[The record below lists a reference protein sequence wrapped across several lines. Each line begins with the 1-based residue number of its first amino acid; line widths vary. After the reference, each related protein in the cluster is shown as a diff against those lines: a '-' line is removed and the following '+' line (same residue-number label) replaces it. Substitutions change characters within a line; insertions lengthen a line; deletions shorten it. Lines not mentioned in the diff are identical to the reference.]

1 MSPGSQ
7 SRRRPSPPPKEP
19 RPRPLL
25 PEARPQPGPRSCG
38 LADPPATARAPALRS
53 SVPFGGGSRDD
64 LFLPGV
70 AAGGGTGRAPAALP
84 SAPSLPPSP
93 LRQPLQ
99 YELLLSLLGSLTGRG
114 RRRGGGAG
122 RGEGPGNLC
131 HPPKF
136 WAQSQ
141 NPGVKVNFLPR
152 SPFPS
157 GRKRKGKERHSGW
170 GKGSWFQGP
179 YRSSLL
185 PSRLP
190 GLRGERGPVLLLPS
204 RKGLRE
210 SRVGSPG
217 GRGLRKLWA
226 GNPAGRRG

>member
-1 MSPGSQ
+1 MSPGSP
-7 SRRRPSPPPKEP
+7 RGRRPRPPPKEL

-25 PEARPQPGPRSCG
+25 PEARPPPRPRSSG
-38 LADPPATARAPALRS
+38 LADPPATARAPALWS
-53 SVPFGGGSRDD
+53 SVPFGGGSWDN

-93 LRQPLQ
+93 LSQPLQ
-99 YELLLSLLGSLTGRG
+99 DELLLSRLGSLTGRG
-114 RRRGGGAG
+114 RRRGGGEG
-122 RGEGPGNLC
+122 RGEGPGKLC

-157 GRKRKGKERHSGW
+157 GRKRKRKEGNSGGGKR
-170 GKGSWFQGP
+170 SWFHGP
-179 YRSSLL
+179 GGSSLL

-190 GLRGERGPVLLLPS
+190 GLLGERGPVLLLPS

-226 GNPAGRRG
+226 GNRAGRGG